1 LANIRGF
8 LSPAGYKIRVADL
21 PCKLAILRG
30 RVYGKKVLKIRFAL
44 SDRRLATCLAIS
56 LLSTGARG
64 GAEPAA
70 QFSDEAARQIA
81 QAVSDRPPW
90 MAKSTREEMAVYS
103 GKIAGP
109 DFSTAFSKT
118 EVQIVVRD
126 GIELHTEIYTPLD
139 QTEPLPMILVRSPY
153 GLHHDKFGY
162 SAWLREYT
170 HLMKD
175 GYIFVFQDTRGRGAS
190 TGHYVTAPA
199 LHDPDAVN
207 GTDDST
213 DAYDTIAWMVKNIPR
228 NNGRVGMLGVSYGG
242 SLTTRALVNPH
253 PALKAASPQASCVD
267 LFIGDDFHH
276 NGAFRLEF
284 SFDWIGAMEAG
295 ASKADLRRRYDHYD
309 SFLEL
314 GPLSNVN
321 KEIFHGRAP
330 SWNAFDEHPNYD
342 DFWAT
347 RMCGVLPYIQAPV
360 TVPTLNVGGWFD
372 AEDHYGAVEGYKK
385 YEQGDTHGLNS
396 LVMGPWYHGGWHT
409 SAGRTLGAVDFGDDT
424 ATWFREHVEA
434 PFFAHWLKGAPE
446 VELPEVLSFR
456 TGANAWQHYDAWPP
470 KTGIKE
476 TRLYLHAGGL
486 LSFDPPTAAD
496 GAHDEYESDPSKP
509 VPYAPR
515 PITDNGWPEW
525 QMHDQRFVDGRPDVL
540 TYQTAPLKEDVT
552 ITGEPMAHLFA
563 ATTGSDAD
571 WVVKLIDVYPDVA
584 EPAPMGGFE
593 FMLAEEVF
601 RARYRNGFKTPQS
614 VTPEKI
620 TPYVFSLRSRDH
632 TFKAGHRIM
641 IQIQSSW
648 FPLIDRNP
656 QSYVANIYEAHQSDF
671 RAARQSIYRSR
682 EYASHI
688 SLPINSR

>member
-1 LANIRGF
+1 MICLLNAATLDG
-8 LSPAGYKIRVADL
+8 
-21 PCKLAILRG
+21 LR
-30 RVYGKKVLKIRFAL
+30 A
-44 SDRRLATCLAIS
+44 
-56 LLSTGARG
+56 
-64 GAEPAA
+64 AEPAE

-81 QAVSDRPPW
+81 QAVSDLPPW
-90 MAKSTREEMAVYS
+90 MAKSTREETAVFS

-109 DFSTAFSKT
+109 DFSAVFRKT
-118 EVQIVVRD
+118 EAQIVVRD
-126 GIELHTEIYTPLD
+126 GIELHTEIYTPRD

-175 GYIFVFQDTRGRGAS
+175 GYIFVFQDTRGRGGS
-190 TGHYVTAPA
+190 TGHFVTAPA
-199 LHDPDAVN
+199 LHDPSVAD

-213 DAYDTIAWMVKNIPR
+213 DAYDTIDWMVKNIPQ

-242 SLTTRALVNPH
+242 FLTTRALVNPH

-267 LFIGDDFHH
+267 LFVGDDFHH
-276 NGAFRLEF
+276 NGAFRLEY
-284 SFDWIGAMEAG
+284 SFDWIGAMETG
-295 ASKADLRRRYDHYD
+295 ASKSALSRRYDHYD

-321 KEIFHGRAP
+321 KEIFHGKAP
-330 SWNAFDEHPNYD
+330 SWNAFEEHPNYD
-342 DFWAT
+342 DFWST
-347 RMCGVLPYIQAPV
+347 RMCGVLPFVQAPV

-372 AEDHYGAVEGYKK
+372 AEDHYGAVEAYKK
-385 YEQGDTHGLNS
+385 YEQGDTQGLNT

-409 SAGRTLGAVDFGDDT
+409 SDGRTLGAVDFGSDT

-446 VELPEVLSFR
+446 AELPEVLSFR
-456 TGANAWQHYDAWPP
+456 TGANVWQHYDAWPP
-470 KTGIKE
+470 KAGIKE
-476 TRLYLHAGGL
+476 AQLYLHAGGL
-486 LSFDPPTAAD
+486 LSFDPPTATG
-496 GAHDEYESDPSKP
+496 GAHDEYASDPSKP

-515 PITDNGWPEW
+515 PITDNGWSEW
-525 QMHDQRFVDGRPDVL
+525 EMHDQRFVDGRPDVL

-552 ITGEPMAHLFA
+552 ITGEPVAHLFA

-571 WVVKLIDVYPDVA
+571 WVVKLIDVYPDAV
-584 EPAPMGGFE
+584 EPPPMGGFE

-601 RARYRNGFKTPQS
+601 RARYRNSLKSPQA
-614 VTPEKI
+614 VTSGKI

-641 IQIQSSW
+641 VQIQSSW

-656 QSYVANIYEAHQSDF
+656 QKYVANIYEARQSDF

-682 EYASHI
+682 EYSSHI
-688 SLPINSR
+688 NLPVNFR